1 MLKDVGRKRRH
12 EGSRN
17 PGRLGK
23 VPGTKKAPSV
33 KSFGG
38 KRSPA
43 AKKGPHTNHPAAFFK
58 KATATKSPARKK
70 TPDTK
75 APTPKRTPG
84 KVAAKKVVP
93 KRAAAPK
100 KAATPNRA
108 TATPKAGALPP
119 QGCYQ
124 ADERREVNLQLV
136 LLWPKLIVPLYHSQ
150 MAFSRHFVLW

>member
-1 MLKDVGRKRRH
+1 M
-12 EGSRN
+12 
-17 PGRLGK
+17 
-23 VPGTKKAPSV
+23 KKAPSV
-33 KSFGG
+33 KSSGG

-43 AKKGPHTNHPAAFFK
+43 AKKGPNTSHAAAFVE
-58 KATATKSPARKK
+58 KAPTTKSPAGKK
-70 TPDTK
+70 TPATK

-124 ADERREVNLQLV
+124 ADERREVN
-136 LLWPKLIVPLYHSQ
+136 WSNSNGAAWIS
-150 MAFSRHFVLW
+150 